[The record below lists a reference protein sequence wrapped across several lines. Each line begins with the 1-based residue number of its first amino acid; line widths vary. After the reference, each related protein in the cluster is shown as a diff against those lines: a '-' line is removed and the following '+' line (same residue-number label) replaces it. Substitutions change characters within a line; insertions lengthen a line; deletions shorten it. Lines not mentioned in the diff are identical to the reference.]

1 MAWGNIKMP
10 DRALIFGEEKTAKM
24 YADRK
29 KKREEAM
36 IDDELLLAKLGYKQ
50 DLNRQ
55 LSTFSNF
62 AISSGCCSVL
72 SGLLPL
78 WGKTLLTGG
87 TSASIWGYIIVA
99 IMTLTIGSSLAE
111 ICSAFP
117 TTGGLYFWTAQLSD
131 SQWVPFM
138 CWIVGYFNWLSL
150 SVAICAG
157 DLGMAGFLTS
167 AITVVKPEFQTTP
180 AIDFGVFLVIILVH
194 GWMNTL
200 PVKYTGMINN
210 LSVWWHLMGIL
221 FIVIVGLM
229 LTPNKASASFVFTQT
244 YNGSGLKSD
253 GYAWLIGLLQAQFTL
268 NGYDTAA
275 HVSEETRSAQ
285 RSSPMGIIMA
295 IGTSA
300 VAGVILMVACAFMI
314 QDFEGQVVN
323 GKIPMAITQVF
334 LDSTGIGWTMWFL
347 IIILVA
353 MYFAG
358 GAVTVG
364 SSRQTYAFAR
374 DGAMPFS
381 KWLTKLSD
389 SKVPTN
395 AVWFNIAFAIILG
408 IPYLFSEVAFETIV
422 SINTIAANISYF
434 IPIWL
439 RITMAR
445 KRFQRGPYNMGKFSV
460 PCGIIACAWILFT
473 SVLFILPTQYPITA
487 NNMNFAI
494 APFAFVIGLASLVYA
509 FSGRNWFTG
518 PVRNIDTVVVREEDG
533 KVIQETRRIVLLS
546 ENDVVDRHEIGDQD
560 TLISS
565 SPSTPEPKFIRH

>member
-1 MAWGNIKMP
+1 MPWTVKVP
-10 DRALIFGEEKTAKM
+10 DRALIFGRER
-24 YADRK
+24 ADERQ
-29 KKREEAM
+29 KKRDQAV

-50 DLNRQ
+50 SLSRQ

-62 AISSGCCSVL
+62 AISFGCCSVL
-72 SGLLPL
+72 SGLLPM
-78 WGKTLLTGG
+78 WGTTLLTGG
-87 TSASIWGYIIVA
+87 TSASIWGYLTVA
-99 IMTLTIGSSLAE
+99 VLTLSIGFSLAE

-131 SQWVPFM
+131 SEWVPFM

-150 SVAICAG
+150 AVAICAG

-167 AITVVKPEFQTTP
+167 AISVTHPDFVTTP
-180 AIDFGVFLVIILVH
+180 AIDYGVFIAILLIH

-200 PVKYTGMINN
+200 PIKFTGIINN
-210 LSVWWHLMGIL
+210 VSVWWHVMGIL
-221 FIVIVGLM
+221 FIVVVGLL
-229 LTPNKASASFVFTQT
+229 LTPNKPSASFALGQV
-244 YNGSGLKSD
+244 YNGSGFKSD

-285 RSSPMGIIMA
+285 KGSPMGIVMA

-300 VAGVILMVACAFMI
+300 VAGTVLMIACAFMI
-314 QDFEGQVVN
+314 QDFDRQIVHSAN
-323 GKIPMAITQVF
+323 NMAITQVF
-334 LDSTGIGWTMWFL
+334 LDGTGVGWTMWFL
-347 IIILVA
+347 VIILVA

-358 GAVTVG
+358 AAVIVG

-381 KWLTKLSD
+381 NWLAKLTK
-389 SKVPTN
+389 SKVPAN
-395 AVWFNIAFAIILG
+395 AVWFNIIFSAILG

-422 SINTIAANISYF
+422 SINTIAASISYF

-445 KRFQRGPYNMGKFSV
+445 KRFQKGPFHLGVLSV

-473 SVLFILPTQYPITA
+473 SALFILPTQWPVTPS
-487 NNMNFAI
+487 NMNFAI
-494 APFAFVIGLASLVYA
+494 IPFAFVIGLASLVYA
-509 FSGRNWFTG
+509 ISGRKWFTG
-518 PVRNIDTVVVREEDG
+518 PVRNIDTVIIREEDG
-533 KVIQETRRIVLLS
+533 QVIQETRRVVLLS
-546 ENDVVDRHEIGDQD
+546 ENDDQD
-560 TLISS
+560 SCWMQDGV
-565 SPSTPEPKFIRH
+565 PVMKN